1 MIKVQLFISGER
13 VDLFKDDKLSITSK
27 IQDVR
32 DIEKV
37 FTEFTKSFSIPA
49 SSNNNKIFKH
59 YYNFNIVGGF
69 DARKKTTASIQLNTT
84 PFKKGSVRLD
94 SVKLKNGKP
103 HSYKITFFGGTADLT
118 DILGEDNLSS
128 LAWLNNFNQ
137 TYDATTVRTLL
148 GNGADVT
155 VDSVTYTDAVLTPLI
170 TNTTRLYYD
179 EADANTPDY
188 SDGKKLDPLGG
199 NLYPQGSGAGHH
211 HGVYYEELKYA
222 IRLHLIVLAIQEQ
235 YSEIVFSNDFFNTT
249 NDAYHSLY
257 MWLHRSKGY
266 TFDSTEVIEQLIN
279 LPFDSTTLSNVTLQ
293 NNDII
298 VYGLIGSQQV
308 SMGIEIS
315 RSATNFPYS
324 IVVKSGGSV
333 YAEVVIPSGSL
344 GTFTVALDNNL
355 SGYTIFIKTKTAITI
370 QGDGSSQTQLN
381 FITPTQSASFYTSA
395 DQTINLTQQFTMT
408 EQLPDIQI
416 IDFLTSLFKM
426 FNLTAFQQDDGTV
439 KVQTLDSFYAENTI
453 EHNLTSFIDSSEST
467 VGIALPF
474 KEIDFGFEGLGTK
487 LAEDHKQ
494 RFNVEWG
501 TTEYK
506 GNDNFDFS
514 TKKYEVRPQFEHM
527 KFERLFESDD
537 ATLTDIQYGWFVDDN
552 DDPYYGEP
560 LLFYPIQISS
570 SQSIRFLNT
579 AVHGNSGSQSDVS
592 IYYIPSNSL
601 AKTSISS
608 DVNINFNKENNEY
621 AAADPSLSNDF
632 IGTLF
637 FNYYSTYISSVFLQS
652 NRITSVKVN
661 LPFNFIINH
670 TLADVIV
677 YKDNK
682 YLINSL
688 NFDMTTGKG
697 KMELINNYDL
707 ANKVSISPANDS
719 DSTAVDACA
728 NQTPSVLVYYNIKLT
743 LANSVSLFT
752 DEALTIPFAGDG
764 DFYKLSTNQSAR
776 VNSVG
781 LISSLTN
788 C

>member
-1 MIKVQLFISGER
+1 MSVKV
-13 VDLFKDDKLSITSK
+13 
-27 IQDVR
+27 
-32 DIEKV
+32 
-37 FTEFTKSFSIPA
+37 A
-49 SSNNNKIFKH
+49 SS
-59 YYNFNIVGGF
+59 
-69 DARKKTTASIQLNTT
+69 
-84 PFKKGSVRLD
+84 D
-94 SVKLKNGKP
+94 S
-103 HSYKITFFGGTADLT
+103 
-118 DILGEDNLSS
+118 
-128 LAWLNNFNQ
+128 
-137 TYDATTVRTLL
+137 
-148 GNGADVT
+148 
-155 VDSVTYTDAVLTPLI
+155 
-170 TNTTRLYYD
+170 
-179 EADANTPDY
+179 
-188 SDGKKLDPLGG
+188 
-199 NLYPQGSGAGHH
+199 
-211 HGVYYEELKYA
+211 
-222 IRLHLIVLAIQEQ
+222 
-235 YSEIVFSNDFFNTT
+235 
-249 NDAYHSLY
+249 
-257 MWLHRSKGY
+257 
-266 TFDSTEVIEQLIN
+266 
-279 LPFDSTTLSNVTLQ
+279 
-293 NNDII
+293 
-298 VYGLIGSQQV
+298 
-308 SMGIEIS
+308 
-315 RSATNFPYS
+315 
-324 IVVKSGGSV
+324 
-333 YAEVVIPSGSL
+333 
-344 GTFTVALDNNL
+344 NNL
-355 SGYTIFIKTKTAITI
+355 S
-370 QGDGSSQTQLN
+370 N
-381 FITPTQSASFYTSA
+381 FICS
-395 DQTINLTQQFTMT
+395 NC
-408 EQLPDIQI
+408 
-416 IDFLTSLFKM
+416 
-426 FNLTAFQQDDGTV
+426 G
-439 KVQTLDSFYAENTI
+439 
-453 EHNLTSFIDSSEST
+453 LTSFIDSSEST

-752 DEALTIPFAGDG
+752 DEALTIPFVGDG

-781 LISSLTN
+781 FISNLTD